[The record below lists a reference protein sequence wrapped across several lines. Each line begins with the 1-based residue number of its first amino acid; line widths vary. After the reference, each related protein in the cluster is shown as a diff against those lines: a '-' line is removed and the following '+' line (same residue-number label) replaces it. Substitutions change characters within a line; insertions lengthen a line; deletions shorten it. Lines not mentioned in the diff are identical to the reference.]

1 MPPSGNMYPTV
12 QANRDMKKTSLLAAC
27 ILALAMSM
35 GSGEAVAKTP
45 PDQLIIGMNMN
56 NLLTLD
62 PAAMTGNEVVGIVV
76 NLYDSLVELDPEQ
89 LTTVKPALAKSWDI
103 SPDGKTLTFHLRDDV
118 KFHSG
123 NPLTA
128 TDVVWSMR
136 RILHLNL
143 AQASVWKSYGFSKK
157 NIDSQVS
164 APDRFTVQIVLPK
177 DNDPQ
182 LVIYSLA
189 ALGNLGVL
197 DSKTVQ
203 SHQQDNDWGNRWLT
217 THEAGSGPFTLE
229 TWQAKEVLRMKRNP
243 DYWRG
248 EAKMSRVVLRHFQES
263 QTLRLMIEK
272 GDLDIANNMAVS
284 DINAL
289 RSDPQLTVDAVQ
301 RGTMYYVAMSMKEA
315 HFANPKVREAVRYLI
330 DYQGINKALM
340 PGYGVL
346 HQRPIKAGMPSTLP
360 DPGYKLD
367 VARAKKLLAEA
378 GYPNGFDTTL
388 RVLSDQPFLNIAIA
402 VQSTLMQAGIN
413 AKIITGTGNQIYGAM
428 RERKFDLLVG
438 RGGSGMEPHPHSSLR
453 ALVYNP
459 DNSDKARLTNFQG
472 WRTGFYDPQLNTMID
487 QALLERDPQKQVADY
502 QAIQTRYDQLVPA
515 LIPLSQMVDSVVVR
529 NEVRE
534 YQPHPSATT
543 FLRDVYK
550 VREGDKG

>member
-1 MPPSGNMYPTV
+1 
-12 QANRDMKKTSLLAAC
+12 MKRSPLAGAC
-27 ILALAMSM
+27 LLALALMM
-35 GSGEAVAKTP
+35 GSGAAYAKTP

-76 NLYDSLVELDPEQ
+76 NLYDSLVELDPNT
-89 LTTVKPALAKSWDI
+89 LTNVKPALAKSWDI
-103 SPDGKTLTFHLRDDV
+103 SPDGKTLTFHLRDNV
-118 KFHSG
+118 TFHSG

-128 TDVVWSMR
+128 EDVVWSMR
-136 RILHLNL
+136 RLLHLNL

-157 NIDSQVS
+157 NIDQQIK
-164 APDRFTVQIVLPK
+164 ALDDHTVQLTLPK
-177 DNDPQ
+177 ANDPQ
-182 LVIYSLA
+182 LVIYSLG

-197 DSKTVQ
+197 DRKTVL
-203 SHQQDNDWGNRWLT
+203 SHEVNSDWGNRWLT
-217 THEAGSGPFTLE
+217 TNEAGSGPFMLD
-229 TWQAKEVLRMKRNP
+229 TWQAKDVLRMQRNP
-243 DYWRG
+243 TYWR
-248 EAKMSRVVLRHFQES
+248 EAPKMNRVVLRHFQES
-263 QTLRLMIEK
+263 QTLRLMVEK
-272 GDLDIANNMAVS
+272 GDLDIASNMAVA

-289 RSDPQLTVDAVQ
+289 RKDPQLTVEAVQ
-301 RGTMYYVAMSMKEA
+301 KGTVYYVAMSMKEA

-367 VARAKKLLAEA
+367 IPRAKKLLAEA
-378 GYPNGFDTTL
+378 GYPDGFDTTL
-388 RVLSDQPFLNIAIA
+388 RVLADQPFLNIAIA

-428 RERKFDLLVG
+428 RERKFDMLVG
-438 RGGSGMEPHPHSSLR
+438 RGGSGVEPHPHSSLR

-459 DNSDKARLTNFQG
+459 DNSDEARLTNFQG
-472 WRTGFYDPQLNTMID
+472 WRTGFYDKPLNEMID
-487 QALLERDPQKQVADY
+487 KALLERDSQKQIADY
-502 QAIQTRYDQLVPA
+502 QQIQVRYDQLIPA

-529 NEVRE
+529 NEVKNF
-534 YQPHPSATT
+534 QSHPSATT
-543 FLRDVYK
+543 FLREVYK
-550 VREGDKG
+550 TGGEK

>member
-1 MPPSGNMYPTV
+1 MNKNSLTR
-12 QANRDMKKTSLLAAC
+12 ACLLA
-27 ILALAMSM
+27 LSLMM
-35 GSGEAVAKTP
+35 GSGAAYAKTP

-76 NLYDSLVELDPEQ
+76 NLYDSLVELDPDT
-89 LTTVKPALAKSWDI
+89 LTNVKPALAKSWDI
-103 SPDGKTLTFHLRDDV
+103 SPDGKTLTFHLRDNV
-118 KFHSG
+118 TFHSG

-128 TDVVWSMR
+128 EDVVWSMR
-136 RILHLNL
+136 RLLHLNL

-157 NIDSQVS
+157 NIDQQIK
-164 APDRFTVQIVLPK
+164 ALDDYTVQLTLPK
-177 DNDPQ
+177 ANDPQ
-182 LVIYSLA
+182 LVIYSLG

-197 DSKTVQ
+197 DRKTVL
-203 SHQQDNDWGNRWLT
+203 SHEVNNDWGNRWLT
-217 THEAGSGPFTLE
+217 TNEAGSGPFMLE
-229 TWQAKEVLRMKRNP
+229 TWQAKDVLRMQRNP
-243 DYWRG
+243 HYWR
-248 EAKMSRVVLRHFQES
+248 EEPKMNRVVLRHFQES
-263 QTLRLMIEK
+263 QTLRLMVEK
-272 GDLDIANNMAVS
+272 GDLDIASNMAVA

-289 RSDPQLTVDAVQ
+289 RKDPQLTVEAVQ
-301 RGTMYYVAMSMKEA
+301 KGTVYYVAMSMKEK

-367 VARAKKLLAEA
+367 IPRAKKLLAEA
-378 GYPNGFDTTL
+378 GYPEGFDTTL
-388 RVLSDQPFLNIAIA
+388 RVLADQPFLNIAIA

-428 RERKFDLLVG
+428 RERKFDMLVG
-438 RGGSGMEPHPHSSLR
+438 RGGSGVEPHPHSSLR

-459 DNSDKARLTNFQG
+459 DNSDAARLTNFQG
-472 WRTGFYDPQLNTMID
+472 WRTSFYDKTLNEMID
-487 QALLERDPQKQVADY
+487 KALLERDPQKQIADY
-502 QAIQTRYDQLVPA
+502 QQIQVRYDQLIPA

-529 NEVRE
+529 NEVKNF
-534 YQPHPSATT
+534 QSHPSATT
-543 FLRDVYK
+543 FLREVYK
-550 VREGDKG
+550 TGGEK

>member
-1 MPPSGNMYPTV
+1 
-12 QANRDMKKTSLLAAC
+12 MKKNSLTRACLLA
-27 ILALAMSM
+27 LSLMM
-35 GSGEAVAKTP
+35 GSGAAYAKTP

-76 NLYDSLVELDPEQ
+76 NLYDSLVELDPNT
-89 LTTVKPALAKSWDI
+89 LTNVKPALAKSWDI
-103 SPDGKTLTFHLRDDV
+103 SPDGKTLTFHLRDNV
-118 KFHSG
+118 TFHSG

-128 TDVVWSMR
+128 EDVVWSMR
-136 RILHLNL
+136 RLLHLNL

-157 NIDSQVS
+157 NIDQQIK
-164 APDRFTVQIVLPK
+164 ALDDHTVQLTLPK
-177 DNDPQ
+177 ANDPQ
-182 LVIYSLA
+182 LVIYSLG

-197 DSKTVQ
+197 DRKTVL
-203 SHQQDNDWGNRWLT
+203 SHEVNSDWGNRWLT
-217 THEAGSGPFTLE
+217 TNEAGSGPFMLE
-229 TWQAKEVLRMKRNP
+229 TWQAKDVLRMQRNP
-243 DYWRG
+243 TYWR
-248 EAKMSRVVLRHFQES
+248 EAPKMNRVVLRHFQES
-263 QTLRLMIEK
+263 QTLRLMVEK
-272 GDLDIANNMAVS
+272 GDLDIASNMAVA

-289 RSDPQLTVDAVQ
+289 RKDPQLTVEAVQ
-301 RGTMYYVAMSMKEA
+301 KGTVYYVAMSMKEA

-367 VARAKKLLAEA
+367 IPRARKLLAEA
-378 GYPNGFDTTL
+378 GYPDGFDTTL
-388 RVLSDQPFLNIAIA
+388 RVLADQPFLNIAIA

-428 RERKFDLLVG
+428 RERKFDMLVG
-438 RGGSGMEPHPHSSLR
+438 RGGSGVEPHPHSSLR

-459 DNSDKARLTNFQG
+459 DNSDEARLTNFQG
-472 WRTGFYDPQLNTMID
+472 WRTGFYDKPLNEMID
-487 QALLERDPQKQVADY
+487 KALLERDPQKQIADY
-502 QAIQTRYDQLVPA
+502 QQIQVRYDQLIPA

-529 NEVRE
+529 NEVKNF
-534 YQPHPSATT
+534 QSHPSATT
-543 FLRDVYK
+543 FLREVYK
-550 VREGDKG
+550 TGGEK

>member
-1 MPPSGNMYPTV
+1 
-12 QANRDMKKTSLLAAC
+12 MKKNAILGACLLTL
-27 ILALAMSM
+27 IMTM
-35 GSGEAVAKTP
+35 GSPIAQAKTP
-45 PDQLIIGMNMN
+45 PDQLIMGMNMN

-76 NLYDSLVELDPEQ
+76 NLYDSLVELDPNK
-89 LTTVKPALAKSWDI
+89 LTHVMPALAQSWDV
-103 SPDGKTLTFHLRDDV
+103 SPDGKTLTFHLRHDV

-123 NPLTA
+123 NALTA
-128 TDVVWSMR
+128 DDVVWSMR

-143 AQASVWKSYGFSKK
+143 AQASVWKSYGFTKK
-157 NIDSQVS
+157 NVDELVT
-164 APDRFTVQIVLPK
+164 APDKYTVQMVLPK
-177 DNDPQ
+177 ANDPQ

-203 SHQQDNDWGNRWLT
+203 NHVQDNDWGNRWLST
-217 THEAGSGPFTLE
+217 NEAGSGPFILE
-229 TWQAKEVLRMKRNP
+229 TWQAKDVLRMKSNP

-248 EAKMSRVVLRHFQES
+248 EPKMNRIVLRHFQES

-272 GDLDIANNMAVS
+272 GDLDVASNMAVS

-289 RSDPQLTVDAVQ
+289 RKKPDLTVEAVQ
-301 RGTMYYVAMSMKEA
+301 RGTMYYVAMNMKEA
-315 HFANPKVREAVRYLI
+315 QFANPKVREAIRYLI
-330 DYQGINKALM
+330 DYSGINKALM

-360 DPGYKLD
+360 DPGYQLD
-367 VARAKKLLAEA
+367 IVKAKALLAEA
-378 GYPNGFDTTL
+378 GYPDGFDTTI

-402 VQSTLMQAGIN
+402 VQSTLMQAGIK
-413 AKIITGTGNQIYGAM
+413 AKIITGTGNQVYGAM

-459 DNSDKARLTNFQG
+459 DNSDAAKLTNFQG
-472 WRTGFYDPQLNTMID
+472 WRTGFYDKQINEMID
-487 QALLERDPQKQVADY
+487 QALLERDPQKQIADY
-502 QAIQTRYDQLVPA
+502 QAIQVRYDKLIPA
-515 LIPLSQMVDSVVVR
+515 LLPLSQMVDSVVIR
-529 NEVRE
+529 NEVKD
-534 YQPHPSATT
+534 YQSHPSATT
-543 FLRDVYK
+543 FLREVSK
-550 VREGDKG
+550 TPEGEKP